1 MIRKMS
7 FITGLL
13 VGSCLCAWFLG
24 AALVYLFTGKVLS
37 VQSRADGI
45 KLKLQDL
52 AFYKLVPKEEV

>member
-1 MIRKMS
+1 MS

-52 AFYKLVPKEEV
+52 AFYELVPKEEV

>member
-7 FITGLL
+7 FLTGLV
-13 VGSCLCAWFLG
+13 VGSCVCAWFLG

-52 AFYKLVPKEEV
+52 AFYELVPKEEV